1 MQQLVNDLK
10 SIPGVIGACCFDS
23 KNGLGANSLPS
34 LFKQERLSNIGKLLA
49 KIVSAGRL
57 NFPDLGDLLLSYE
70 ETTILCRPL
79 GGNSY
84 LIILCDPGINMNLL
98 TMSLNLAQE
107 DLSVQGDSTQA
118 QPASAQAAE
127 QMQSSPESLLSNSS
141 LAKPLTTMR
150 ELLAKI
156 IGPMAGIVF
165 DDILAQWC
173 ASAPPGKNGL
183 PRLLDMLNKEI
194 GDAEKAAQY
203 RDLVRD
209 ALSGDS

>member
-23 KNGLGANSLPS
+23 KNGLMANSLPS
-34 LFKQERLSNIGKLLA
+34 LFKQDRLNNIGKLLA

-57 NFPDLGDLLLSYE
+57 NFPDLADLLLSYE

-79 GGNSY
+79 GGNLY
-84 LIILCDPGINMNLL
+84 LVILCDPGVNMNLL
-98 TMSLNLAQE
+98 TMSLNLALE
-107 DLSVQGDSTQA
+107 DLAVQGDGGSV
-118 QPASAQAAE
+118 QAATPQAGG
-127 QMQSSPESLLSNSS
+127 QMQTSSESLMENSS
-141 LAKPLTTMR
+141 LAKPLKTMR

-165 DDILAQWC
+165 DDTLAQWC

-194 GDAEKAAQY
+194 GDDEKAAKY

-209 ALSGDS
+209 ALSGE